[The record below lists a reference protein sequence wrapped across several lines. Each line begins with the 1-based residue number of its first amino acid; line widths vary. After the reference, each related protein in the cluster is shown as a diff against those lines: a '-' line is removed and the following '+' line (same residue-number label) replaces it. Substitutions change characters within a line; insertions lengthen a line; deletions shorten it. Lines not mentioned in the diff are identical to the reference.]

1 MGETN
6 ENIMIK
12 DYKRF
17 HEQNRAAD
25 EPGNEMSDD
34 PQSADGF
41 ITTRNNSRH
50 EDEIKRV
57 VGCVS

>member
-6 ENIMIK
+6 ENRMIK

-25 EPGNEMSDD
+25 GLGNEMSDD
-34 PQSADGF
+34 PQSGDGF
-41 ITTRNNSRH
+41 IPTRNSSRH
-50 EDEIKRV
+50 EDAVKRG